1 MAPNYCPTGDLLT
14 NKEKMHFT
22 SEESWGCH
30 HLNSVIK
37 LGITSS
43 GATCLT
49 VLLLS
54 FTVK

>member
-1 MAPNYCPTGDLLT
+1 MAPNYRPTGDLLT

-43 GATCLT
+43 GATSLT
-49 VLLLS
+49 VLLPSL
-54 FTVK
+54 TVK